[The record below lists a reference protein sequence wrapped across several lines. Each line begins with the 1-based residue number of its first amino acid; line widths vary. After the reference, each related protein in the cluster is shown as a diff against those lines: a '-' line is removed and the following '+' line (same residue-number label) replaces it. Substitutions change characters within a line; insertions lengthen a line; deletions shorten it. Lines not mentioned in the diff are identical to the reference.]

1 MQKKDSAVTNGIFSI
16 LSITKMFISY
26 SPREVPDYASFYS
39 GGSSNWEEKRF
50 FFKWEEKKSKTIP
63 TIRHHNE
70 IIYYIITNLYQHSTL
85 EDNVTITNYPCMLEI
100 S

>member
-39 GGSSNWEEKRF
+39 GGSSMRRKDFLN
-50 FFKWEEKKSKTIP
+50 EKKSKPIP